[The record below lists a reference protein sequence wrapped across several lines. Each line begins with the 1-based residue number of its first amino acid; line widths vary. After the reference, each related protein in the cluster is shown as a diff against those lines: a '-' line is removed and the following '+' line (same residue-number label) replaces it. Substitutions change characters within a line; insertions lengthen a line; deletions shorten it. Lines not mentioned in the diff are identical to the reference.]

1 MKLKRAGGVLAVA
14 LAATALP
21 IVVASPASA
30 DQGDCQLYLID
41 RGYNVGPK
49 VESACR
55 NGADTWMNPAA
66 WGQCFYGLTG
76 IGVRQEDAVGACNAA
91 GW

>member
-1 MKLKRAGGVLAVA
+1 MKRAVGVLAVA

-30 DQGDCQLYLID
+30 DQGACQLHLFD

-55 NGADTWMNPAA
+55 AGANYKDVGRWINCY
-66 WGQCFYGLTG
+66 WGLTG
-76 IGVRQEDAVGACNAA
+76 IGVRSEDAAGACNAA
-91 GW
+91 